1 MAICGLFLSACGN
14 LGSSNGAS
22 TSGNSSNK
30 GTQLTGQAA
39 AGDYQ
44 SVIKNGRYVT
54 SKSRGVNVSQ
64 NDNQFNLKSFE
75 SGLLT
80 VSKKVYSPSKYI
92 FEEGQYL
99 NTSTVQNWLGR
110 KSKSNPDGL
119 NPVNNGKTDPNTRNP
134 IYLQQMEEQDFM
146 KQNGKKLTLSGVTIG
161 LGMNSV
167 DYYEKK
173 NFGSTYQTKISKAEA
188 QREGRQIANQV
199 LARLRQKPALKNVP
213 ITIALYRQAPTD
225 SLVGGSF
232 FSYSNNKAGATTVS
246 SWKPISEQNYV
257 YPTTSSKAT
266 NGNSGS
272 GNSNDEASFENF
284 KSQIQNYFPN
294 LSGVT
299 AQAHYTNKQLTGMN
313 VNITTQFYSQTEII
327 SFTQYL
333 QQAAQKYLPSNAP
346 IDITVSST
354 EGVQSFLSRDNG
366 AKKFTSHVFNSYWL
380 KFASIKNS
388 TGLNL
393 KTSAILSHIV
403 VVYLMCSVIYAEFLW
418 KRETWW
424 QVELIKTRYNTL
436 PR

>member
-1 MAICGLFLSACGN
+1 MKRFKALFVMAVCGLLLSACGN
-14 LGSSNGAS
+14 LGSSSGTS
-22 TSGNSSNK
+22 TGGSSTNK

-39 AGDYQ
+39 SGDYQ

-54 SKSRGVNVSQ
+54 SKSRRVNVTQ

-119 NPVNNGKTDPNTRNP
+119 NPVNNGKTGANTRNP
-134 IYLQQMEEQDFM
+134 IYLQQIEEQDFM
-146 KQNGKKLTLSGVTIG
+146 KQSGKKLTLSGVTVG
-161 LGMNSV
+161 LGMNSI
-167 DYYEKK
+167 DYYQKK
-173 NFGSTYQTKISKAEA
+173 KFGSTFQTKISKAESA
-188 QREGRQIANQV
+188 REGRQIANEV

-213 ITIALYRQAPTD
+213 ITIALYRQAPND

-232 FSYSNNKAGATTVS
+232 FSYSNNKGGATKVN
-246 SWKPISEQNYV
+246 SWKPISEKNYV
-257 YPTTSSKAT
+257 YPTTSSKSNA
-266 NGNSGS
+266 

-284 KSQIQNYFPN
+284 KNQIQNYFPN

-313 VNITTQFYSQTEII
+313 VSITTQFYSETEII

-366 AKKFTSHVFNSYWL
+366 QKKFTSHVFNSY
-380 KFASIKNS
+380 
-388 TGLNL
+388 
-393 KTSAILSHIV
+393 
-403 VVYLMCSVIYAEFLW
+403 
-418 KRETWW
+418 
-424 QVELIKTRYNTL
+424 
-436 PR
+436 

>member
-14 LGSSNGAS
+14 LGSSSGTGS
-22 TSGNSSNK
+22 GGNSSNK
-30 GTQLTGQAA
+30 GTQLTGQASQ
-39 AGDYQ
+39 GDYQ

-99 NTSTVQNWLGR
+99 NTSTVQKWLGR

-119 NPVNNGKTDPNTRNP
+119 NPVNNKKTGATTRNP

-146 KQNGKKLTLSGVTIG
+146 KQDGKKLTLSGVTVG
-161 LGMNSV
+161 LGLNSV

-173 NFGSTYQTKISKAEA
+173 NFGSTYETHISKAEA
-188 QREGRQIANQV
+188 NREGRQIANQV
-199 LARLRQKPALKNVP
+199 LTRLRKKAALKNVP
-213 ITIALYRQAPTD
+213 ITIALYRQAPND
-225 SLVGGSF
+225 SLVGGNF
-232 FSYSNNKAGATTVS
+232 FSYSTNKGTATKIN
-246 SWKPISEQNYV
+246 SWKAISEKNYV
-257 YPTTSSKAT
+257 YPTASSKSNA
-266 NGNSGS
+266 
-272 GNSNDEASFENF
+272 GNSNDENAFENF
-284 KSQIQNYFPN
+284 KNQIQNYFPN

-313 VNITTQFYSQTEII
+313 VSITTQFYSETEII

-366 AKKFTSHVFNSYWL
+366 AKKFTSHVFNSY
-380 KFASIKNS
+380 
-388 TGLNL
+388 
-393 KTSAILSHIV
+393 
-403 VVYLMCSVIYAEFLW
+403 
-418 KRETWW
+418 
-424 QVELIKTRYNTL
+424 
-436 PR
+436 

>member
-1 MAICGLFLSACGN
+1 MAVCGLFLSACGN
-14 LGSSNGAS
+14 LGSS
-22 TSGNSSNK
+22 SGTTTGGSSSNNK

-64 NDNQFNLKSFE
+64 NENQFNLKSFE

-99 NTSTVQNWLGR
+99 NTGTVQKWLSR

-119 NPVNNGKTDPNTRNP
+119 NPVDNGKTDPNTRNP

-146 KQNGKKLTLSGVTIG
+146 KQNGKKLTLSGVTVG
-161 LGMNSV
+161 LGLNSI

-188 QREGRQIANQV
+188 SRVGRQMANQV
-199 LARLRQKPALKNVP
+199 LARLREKPELKNVP
-213 ITIALYRQAPTD
+213 ITIALYRQAPND

-232 FSYSNNKAGATTVS
+232 FAYSNNKSGATKVG

-257 YPTTSSKAT
+257 YPTTSAKSAA
-266 NGNSGS
+266 
-272 GNSNDEASFENF
+272 GNSNDESSFENF
-284 KSQIQNYFPN
+284 KNQIQNYFPN

-333 QQAAQKYLPSNAP
+333 EQAAQKYLPSSAP

-366 AKKFTSHVFNSYWL
+366 AKKFTSHVFNSY
-380 KFASIKNS
+380 
-388 TGLNL
+388 
-393 KTSAILSHIV
+393 
-403 VVYLMCSVIYAEFLW
+403 
-418 KRETWW
+418 
-424 QVELIKTRYNTL
+424 
-436 PR
+436 

>member
-1 MAICGLFLSACGN
+1 MAVCGLFLSACGN
-14 LGSSNGAS
+14 LGSSSGTS
-22 TSGNSSNK
+22 TGGSSTNK

-39 AGDYQ
+39 SGDYQ

-54 SKSRGVNVSQ
+54 SKSRGVNVTQ

-119 NPVNNGKTDPNTRNP
+119 NPVNNGKTGANTRNP

-146 KQNGKKLTLSGVTIG
+146 KQSGKKLTLSGVTVG
-161 LGMNSV
+161 LGMNSI
-167 DYYEKK
+167 DYYQKK
-173 NFGSTYQTKISKAEA
+173 KFGSTFQTKISKAESA
-188 QREGRQIANQV
+188 REGRQIANEV

-213 ITIALYRQAPTD
+213 ITIALYRQAPND

-232 FSYSNNKAGATTVS
+232 FSYSNNKGGATKVN
-246 SWKPISEQNYV
+246 SWKPISEKNYV
-257 YPTTSSKAT
+257 YPTTSSKSNA
-266 NGNSGS
+266 

-284 KSQIQNYFPN
+284 KNQIQNYFPN

-313 VNITTQFYSQTEII
+313 VSITTQFYSETEII

-366 AKKFTSHVFNSYWL
+366 QKKFTSHVFNSYW
-380 KFASIKNS
+380 
-388 TGLNL
+388 
-393 KTSAILSHIV
+393 
-403 VVYLMCSVIYAEFLW
+403 
-418 KRETWW
+418 
-424 QVELIKTRYNTL
+424 
-436 PR
+436 

>member
-1 MAICGLFLSACGN
+1 MKRFKALFVMAVCGLFLSACGN
-14 LGSSNGAS
+14 LGSS
-22 TSGNSSNK
+22 SGTTTGGSSSNNK

-64 NDNQFNLKSFE
+64 NENQFNLKSFE

-99 NTSTVQNWLGR
+99 NTGTVQKWLSR

-119 NPVNNGKTDPNTRNP
+119 NPVDNGKTDPNTRNP

-161 LGMNSV
+161 LGLNSI

-188 QREGRQIANQV
+188 SRVGRQMANQV
-199 LARLRQKPALKNVP
+199 LARLREKPELKNVP
-213 ITIALYRQAPTD
+213 ITIALYRQAPND

-232 FSYSNNKAGATTVS
+232 FAYSNNKSGATKVG
-246 SWKPISEQNYV
+246 SWKSISEQNYV
-257 YPTTSSKAT
+257 YPTTSAKSAA
-266 NGNSGS
+266 
-272 GNSNDEASFENF
+272 GNSNDESSFENF
-284 KSQIQNYFPN
+284 KNQIQNYFPN

-333 QQAAQKYLPSNAP
+333 EQAAQKYLPSSAP

-366 AKKFTSHVFNSYWL
+366 AKKFTSHVFNSY
-380 KFASIKNS
+380 
-388 TGLNL
+388 
-393 KTSAILSHIV
+393 
-403 VVYLMCSVIYAEFLW
+403 
-418 KRETWW
+418 
-424 QVELIKTRYNTL
+424 
-436 PR
+436 